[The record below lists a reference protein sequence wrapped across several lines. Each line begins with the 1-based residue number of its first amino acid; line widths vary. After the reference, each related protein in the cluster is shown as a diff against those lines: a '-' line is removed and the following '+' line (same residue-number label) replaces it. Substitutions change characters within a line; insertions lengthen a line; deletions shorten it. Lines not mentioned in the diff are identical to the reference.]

1 MLNAVEFKTK
11 IKQGIIEIPEEYQQD
26 LREGSEVQVIVIKQT
41 TSITK
46 SDIMKSE
53 LKNERVIGDLTE
65 NPAKVSGF
73 LSRDEIYNRQ
83 S

>member
-26 LREGSEVQVIVIKQT
+26 LTEDSEVQVIVIKQT
-41 TSITK
+41 TTRTN
-46 SDIMKSE
+46 SE
-53 LKNERVIGDLTE
+53 LKNKEIIDDLTE
-65 NPAKVSGF
+65 NSVKVSGF

>member
-1 MLNAVEFKTK
+1 MLNAVEFKAK

-26 LREGSEVQVIVIKQT
+26 LTEDSEVQVIVIKQT
-41 TSITK
+41 TTRTN
-46 SDIMKSE
+46 SE
-53 LKNERVIGDLTE
+53 LKNKEIIDDLTE
-65 NPAKVSGF
+65 NSVKVSGF